1 MIRFLRRSAGLFLLA
16 IVFATGTA
24 AAQRGQFGLEQ
35 IDQNA
40 NFTRVQLQRL
50 LQQYPPSFGE
60 VLRLD
65 PSLLTNSDYLKPY
78 PALSSFLDQHS
89 EIARNP
95 AFFLGPAR
103 LFAGNFRQ
111 DPIYR
116 EREISRDMLEMMA
129 IFVVVLTVIGA
140 LTWIIR
146 TVIDHRRWIR
156 MSKVQTEAHSK
167 LLDRLTLQL
176 AAYIVRN
183 RSKCLSE

>member
-1 MIRFLRRSAGLFLLA
+1 
-16 IVFATGTA
+16 
-24 AAQRGQFGLEQ
+24 
-35 IDQNA
+35 
-40 NFTRVQLQRL
+40 
-50 LQQYPPSFGE
+50 
-60 VLRLD
+60 
-65 PSLLTNSDYLKPY
+65 
-78 PALSSFLDQHS
+78 
-89 EIARNP
+89 
-95 AFFLGPAR
+95 
-103 LFAGNFRQ
+103 
-111 DPIYR
+111 
-116 EREISRDMLEMMA
+116 MLEMMA

>member
-16 IVFATGTA
+16 TVFATGTA

-50 LQQYPPSFGE
+50 LQ
-60 VLRLD
+60 
-65 PSLLTNSDYLKPY
+65 
-78 PALSSFLDQHS
+78 
-89 EIARNP
+89 
-95 AFFLGPAR
+95 
-103 LFAGNFRQ
+103 
-111 DPIYR
+111 
-116 EREISRDMLEMMA
+116 
-129 IFVVVLTVIGA
+129 VVLTVIGA